1 LFEYLTKE
9 EYYTSMSDLTRNK
22 ISTKK
27 YWGGQALGYWQL
39 ASIGL
44 NSIIKK
50 DNLGKFIW
58 EHGTEQY
65 EVFLT
70 RDASLV
76 FASIYSLKHGIELS
90 VKSLEISIDGM
101 YTKGHLKVT
110 EKVLN
115 DLKLRLERYCL
126 PEIWALY
133 ENLVNKY
140 INFGFDNS
148 ITQDPMNEM
157 YRYPESLNGSSL
169 DYSKVHKLSQPQ
181 VLEIIND
188 IHDLELVFNILVEQY
203 HLFKSCYDLGSTYEK
218 IRTELLQ
225 IPTMHPKFKNEFVY
239 T

>member
-1 LFEYLTKE
+1 MAEI
-9 EYYTSMSDLTRNK
+9 TRNK

-44 NSIIKK
+44 HSIIEK
-50 DNLGKFIW
+50 DKLGKFVW
-58 EHGTEQY
+58 EHGE

-70 RDASLV
+70 RDASLI

-115 DLKLRLERYCL
+115 DVKLRLEKHCL
-126 PEIWALY
+126 PELLTVY
-133 ENLVNKY
+133 ENLVKKY

-148 ITQDPMNEM
+148 VTEDPMNEM
-157 YRYPESLNGSSL
+157 YRYPESLNGNSL
-169 DYSKVHKLSQPQ
+169 DYSKVHKLSQSQ
-181 VLEIIND
+181 VLEIIDD
-188 IHDLELVFNILVEQY
+188 IHDLQLVFNVLVEQY
-203 HLFKSCYDLGSTYEK
+203 HLFKSSYELGSTYEK
-218 IRTELLQ
+218 IRADLLQ
-225 IPTMHPKFKNEFVY
+225 IPTMHPKFKNAFIHA
-239 T
+239 